1 MDNWQGGFA
10 SAMQA
15 GSSPRK
21 SGRRE
26 EARSREGKEEERE
39 GERAGIDKDLP
50 ILATVRRPSSWP
62 GLIYEWDQASEEVV
76 GGDWS
81 RLVPLWYHID
91 QSFLGLAPLSGS
103 PSYQDTARP
112 PPLPSPFSLLLLPP
126 PPFPSLPFPSLPIL
140 ASLPF
145 PRFYLSAPMLVPPSH
160 LTIITDQTIRG
171 GSVAKECVFA
181 RGG

>member
-126 PPFPSLPFPSLPIL
+126 PFPFPSLPFPSHPRLP
-140 ASLPF
+140 SLPPF
-145 PRFYLSAPMLVPPSH
+145 LSFGPDARPSLPPHDHHRSN
-160 LTIITDQTIRG
+160 D
-171 GSVAKECVFA
+171 
-181 RGG
+181 

>member
-15 GSSPRK
+15 GSPGGR
-21 SGRRE
+21 GRRGGE
-26 EARSREGKEEERE
+26 KPRRERRERE
-39 GERAGIDKDLP
+39 RERAGIDKDLP

-76 GGDWS
+76 GADWS

-112 PPLPSPFSLLLLPP
+112 PPLPSPFSPFAPP
-126 PPFPSLPFPSLPIL
+126 FPPFPFPSLPFPSSPSFLPPFL
-140 ASLPF
+140 SFGPDVRPSLP
-145 PRFYLSAPMLVPPSH
+145 PSAPRSSPIKRLGVE
-160 LTIITDQTIRG
+160 
-171 GSVAKECVFA
+171 A
-181 RGG
+181 